1 MIVEQLGAGSESHIY
16 RFKVKLEANS
26 RRDKKKI
33 ERKHQILDAASNLFK
48 EKGYDQTSVDDIAKQ
63 ADIARG
69 TVFYNFESKEEIV
82 FALRFRS
89 VDEAQE
95 RALSQLSG
103 GVSALKCIEAFIIE
117 VALWT
122 EKNPQLAEVL
132 WRMGPISF
140 KRFLKSECLNLGDK
154 PAMAQP
160 PEREKIPRPP
170 DLVPLELILA
180 AQKEKT
186 LRADVS
192 PERISHHLNFIL
204 LHGQM
209 EWLKGSRKEPLDVY
223 MLGELKLV
231 REGIG

>member
-1 MIVEQLGAGSESHIY
+1 M
-16 RFKVKLEANS
+16 NS
-26 RRDKKKI
+26 RRDKKKT
-33 ERKHQILDAASNLFK
+33 ERKHQILDAASSLFK

-89 VDEAQE
+89 VDEAKA
-95 RALSQLSG
+95 RALAQLSA
-103 GVSALKCIEAFIIE
+103 GVPALKCIEAFIIE
-117 VALWT
+117 VAQWT

-132 WRMGPISF
+132 WRIGPIGF
-140 KRFLKSECLNLGDK
+140 KRFLKTEDLNLSEK
-154 PAMAQP
+154 LESCQP
-160 PEREKIPRPP
+160 IEGGKTPGPPNLIPH
-170 DLVPLELILA
+170 ELILA

-186 LRADVS
+186 MRADFP

-204 LHGQM
+204 IHGQM
-209 EWLKGSRKEPLDVY
+209 EWLKGSRTQPLDSY
-223 MLGELKLV
+223 MLDELKLI